1 MSYASDL
8 ILFLD
13 VDGVLNRCGASGHGL
28 EPDKCDLLA
37 DICRRTGCKI
47 VVSSTWRTS
56 NHLLK
61 GRLLPMFVSRGIEC
75 IGVTPTIEIAT
86 SPGGLI
92 VASLPRREEI
102 KAWLADHPG
111 VRNYAILDD
120 DCDADDGTGRFVRTG
135 SYEGIQIRHVD
146 LIERAF
152 TLPSDATSAQS
163 HVPHAVKV
171 GLVDFDP
178 GPD

>member
-1 MSYASDL
+1 MSYTSDP

-37 DICRRTGCKI
+37 DVCRRTGCKI

-56 NHLLK
+56 DRLLN

-75 IGVTPTIEIAT
+75 IGVTPAIEIAT

-92 VASLPRREEI
+92 VASPPRREEI
-102 KAWLADHPG
+102 KAWLVEHPG

-120 DCDADDGTGRFVRTG
+120 DCDADDGTGRFVRTE
-135 SYEGIQIRHVD
+135 SNEGIQIWHVD

-152 TLPSDATSAQS
+152 IM
-163 HVPHAVKV
+163 V
-171 GLVDFDP
+171 GTDTASTKDSNHEHRR
-178 GPD
+178 